1 MAVAMT
7 LRVLQVSEVD
17 DVAQTMTV
25 EMTVGLSWLEP
36 RLLFNNIFNWEVRQS
51 VKVCRYFCVLY
62 TSMHPVQTNEKIV
75 EHLWAPNLH
84 FLSTEKIE
92 KISTLKNSGTVTIY
106 RNGTVHYSSHIRLTV
121 GE

>member
-7 LRVLQVSEVD
+7 LRVLQVSGVD

-51 VKVCRYFCVLY
+51 VKVCRYFFCIPLY
-62 TSMHPVQTNEKIV
+62 TTCTDQ
-75 EHLWAPNLH
+75 
-84 FLSTEKIE
+84 
-92 KISTLKNSGTVTIY
+92 
-106 RNGTVHYSSHIRLTV
+106 
-121 GE
+121 